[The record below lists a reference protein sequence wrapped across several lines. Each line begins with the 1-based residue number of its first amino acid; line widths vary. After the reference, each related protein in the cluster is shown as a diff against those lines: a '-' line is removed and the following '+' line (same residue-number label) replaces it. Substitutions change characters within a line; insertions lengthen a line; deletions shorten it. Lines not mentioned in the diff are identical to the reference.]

1 MIMTIEEIKEK
12 VENIL
17 VEEFEI
23 EQDKLQPEAL
33 LKQDVGIDSLDFVDI
48 VVAIEREFGFK
59 PSTQDLKQVKT
70 LGELYT
76 FIQDRA

>member
-1 MIMTIEEIKEK
+1 MTIEEIKEK

-17 VEEFEI
+17 VEDFEI

-59 PSTQDLKQVKT
+59 PTAQELKQVKT

-76 FIQDRA
+76 INQERV

>member
-1 MIMTIEEIKEK
+1 MTIEEIKER

-59 PSTQDLKQVKT
+59 PTAQELKQVKT

-76 FIQDRA
+76 FIQERV

>member
-1 MIMTIEEIKEK
+1 MTIKEIKEK

-17 VEEFEI
+17 VEDFEI

-59 PSTQDLKQVKT
+59 PTAQELKQVKT

-76 FIQDRA
+76 FIQDRV

>member
-1 MIMTIEEIKEK
+1 MTIEEIKEK

-17 VEEFEI
+17 VEDFEI
-23 EQDKLQPEAL
+23 EQDKLQPEAM
-33 LKQDVGIDSLDFVDI
+33 LKQDVGIGSLDFVDI

-59 PSTQDLKQVKT
+59 PTAQELKQVKT

-76 FIQDRA
+76 FIQERA

>member
-1 MIMTIEEIKEK
+1 MTIEEIKEK

-17 VEEFEI
+17 VEDFEI

-76 FIQDRA
+76 FIQESA

>member
-1 MIMTIEEIKEK
+1 MTIEEIKEK

-17 VEEFEI
+17 VEDFEI

-59 PSTQDLKQVKT
+59 PSTQELKQVKT

-76 FIQDRA
+76 FIQERA

>member
-1 MIMTIEEIKEK
+1 MTIEEIKEK

-17 VEEFEI
+17 VEDFEI
-23 EQDKLQPEAL
+23 EQDKLQPEAM

-76 FIQDRA
+76 FIQERA

>member
-1 MIMTIEEIKEK
+1 MTIEEIKEK

-33 LKQDVGIDSLDFVDI
+33 LKLDVGIDSLDFVDI

-76 FIQDRA
+76 FIQERA

>member
-1 MIMTIEEIKEK
+1 MTIEEIKEK

-17 VEEFEI
+17 VEDFEI

-33 LKQDVGIDSLDFVDI
+33 LKQDVGIDSLHFVDI

-76 FIQDRA
+76 FIQERA

>member
-1 MIMTIEEIKEK
+1 MTIEEIKEK
-12 VENIL
+12 VEKIL

-76 FIQDRA
+76 FIQERA

>member
-1 MIMTIEEIKEK
+1 MTIEEIKEK

-76 FIQDRA
+76 FIQERA

>member
-1 MIMTIEEIKEK
+1 MTIEEIKEK

-17 VEEFEI
+17 VEDFEI
-23 EQDKLQPEAL
+23 EQDKLQREAM

-59 PSTQDLKQVKT
+59 PTAQELKQVKT

-76 FIQDRA
+76 FIQERA

>member
-1 MIMTIEEIKEK
+1 MTIEEIKEK

-23 EQDKLQPEAL
+23 EQEKLQPEAL

-76 FIQDRA
+76 FIQERA

>member
-17 VEEFEI
+17 VDEFEI
-23 EQDKLQPEAL
+23 EQEKLQPEAL

-59 PSTQDLKQVKT
+59 PSTHDLKQVKT

-76 FIQDRA
+76 FIQERA

>member
-1 MIMTIEEIKEK
+1 MTIEEIKEK

-17 VEEFEI
+17 VEDFEI
-23 EQDKLQPEAL
+23 EQDKLQPEAM

-59 PSTQDLKQVKT
+59 PTAQELKQVKT
-70 LGELYT
+70 LGKLYT
-76 FIQDRA
+76 FIQERA

>member
-1 MIMTIEEIKEK
+1 MEIQEITEKIEM
-12 VENIL
+12 IL

-23 EQDKLQPEAL
+23 EAEKLQSTAL

-59 PSTQDLKQVKT
+59 PTAQELKQVKT

>member
-1 MIMTIEEIKEK
+1 MTIEEIKDK
-12 VENIL
+12 VENII

-76 FIQDRA
+76 FIQERV

>member
-1 MIMTIEEIKEK
+1 MTIEEIKEK

-23 EQDKLQPEAL
+23 EQDKLQLEAL

-76 FIQDRA
+76 FIQQRA

>member
-1 MIMTIEEIKEK
+1 MTIEEIKEK

-17 VEEFEI
+17 VEDFEI

-48 VVAIEREFGFK
+48 VVAIERDFGFK

-76 FIQDRA
+76 FIQERA

>member
-1 MIMTIEEIKEK
+1 MEKNQIKEI
-12 VENIL
+12 VNQIL

-23 EQDKLQPEAL
+23 EQGLLQPEAL

-59 PSTQDLKQVKT
+59 PTTQDLKLVKT
-70 LGELYT
+70 LDDLYVY
-76 FIQDRA
+76 IADHI

>member
-1 MIMTIEEIKEK
+1 MTIEEIKEK
-12 VENIL
+12 VQNIL
-17 VEEFEI
+17 VEDFEI

-76 FIQDRA
+76 FIQERA

>member
-1 MIMTIEEIKEK
+1 MTIEEIKEK

-23 EQDKLQPEAL
+23 EQDKLQPAAL

-76 FIQDRA
+76 FIQERA

>member
-1 MIMTIEEIKEK
+1 MTIEEIKEK

-59 PSTQDLKQVKT
+59 PTAQELKQVKT

-76 FIQDRA
+76 FIQERV

>member
-1 MIMTIEEIKEK
+1 MTIKEIKEK

>member
-1 MIMTIEEIKEK
+1 MTIEEIKEK

-17 VEEFEI
+17 VEDFEI
-23 EQDKLQPEAL
+23 EQDKLQPVAL

-76 FIQDRA
+76 FIQERA

>member
-1 MIMTIEEIKEK
+1 MTIEEIKEK

-48 VVAIEREFGFK
+48 VVAIEREFSFK

-76 FIQDRA
+76 FIQERA

>member
-1 MIMTIEEIKEK
+1 MTIEEIKEK

-17 VEEFEI
+17 VEDFEI

-48 VVAIEREFGFK
+48 VVAIERVFGFT
-59 PSTQDLKQVKT
+59 PSTHDLKQVKT

-76 FIQDRA
+76 FIQERA

>member
-1 MIMTIEEIKEK
+1 MTIEEIKEK

-17 VEEFEI
+17 VEDFEI
-23 EQDKLQPEAL
+23 EQDKLQPEAM

-59 PSTQDLKQVKT
+59 PTAQELKQVKT

-76 FIQDRA
+76 FIQERV

>member
-1 MIMTIEEIKEK
+1 MTIEEIKEK

-17 VEEFEI
+17 VEDFDI

-76 FIQDRA
+76 FIQERA

>member
-1 MIMTIEEIKEK
+1 
-12 VENIL
+12 
-17 VEEFEI
+17 
-23 EQDKLQPEAL
+23 

-59 PSTQDLKQVKT
+59 PTAQELKQVKT

-76 FIQDRA
+76 FIQERA

>member
-1 MIMTIEEIKEK
+1 MTIEEIKEK

-23 EQDKLQPEAL
+23 EQDKLQPEAM

-48 VVAIEREFGFK
+48 VVAIESEFGFK
-59 PSTQDLKQVKT
+59 PTAQELKQVKT

-76 FIQDRA
+76 FIQERA

>member
-1 MIMTIEEIKEK
+1 MTIEEIKEK

-76 FIQDRA
+76 FIQERS

>member
-1 MIMTIEEIKEK
+1 MTIEEIKEK

-59 PSTQDLKQVKT
+59 PSIQDLKQVKT

-76 FIQDRA
+76 FIQERS

>member
-1 MIMTIEEIKEK
+1 MTIEEIKEK
-12 VENIL
+12 VEKIL

-23 EQDKLQPEAL
+23 EQDKLQPEAM

-76 FIQDRA
+76 FIQERA

>member
-1 MIMTIEEIKEK
+1 MTIEEIKEK

-17 VEEFEI
+17 VDEFEI

-48 VVAIEREFGFK
+48 VVVIVRERRS
-59 PSTQDLKQVKT
+59 PRSTHDLKQVKT

-76 FIQDRA
+76 FIQERA